1 MKRFLITLFTGLVFP
16 VMLWGA
22 DFIVPELTGRVVDQS
37 KTLNAQEKRRIE
49 SAILQ
54 LESATGGQM
63 VVVFLN
69 SIGNTPIE
77 EVGIMLGNTW
87 QIGYKGRDNGAIL
100 IVVPDDRQMRLEI
113 GYGWEGP
120 VNDARAGD
128 IIRGLQDF
136 FRAEDYAG
144 GAVYAVNK
152 VQEFVTGEAPEGME
166 EPPEEEEEIPWYRD
180 EEQLIYIFAII
191 IIIFSLVWEA
201 SSFFRGWFGD
211 SGGGTGGLGGGF
223 FRGGGGRFGGGGA
236 SGRW

>member
-1 MKRFLITLFTGLVFP
+1 MKRFLITLFAGLVLP
-16 VMLWGA
+16 VMLLGS

-37 KTLNAQEKRRIE
+37 KTLNAKEKRRIE

-69 SIGNTPIE
+69 SIGAAPIE
-77 EVGIMLGNTW
+77 EVGIMLGDAW
-87 QIGYKGRDNGAIL
+87 QIGHKGRDDGAIL

-152 VQEFVTGEAPEGME
+152 VQEYVTGEAPEGME
-166 EPPEEEEEIPWYRD
+166 EPPEADETPWHED
-180 EEQLIYIFAII
+180 TTLLTFIG
-191 IIIFSLVWEA
+191 IIIFIALSFIPGGGRFHGGGFGGGG
-201 SSFFRGWFGD
+201 FFRGGG
-211 SGGGTGGLGGGF
+211 GGGT

>member
-1 MKRFLITLFTGLVFP
+1 MKRFLITLFAGLVLP
-16 VMLWGA
+16 VMLLGS

-37 KTLNAQEKRRIE
+37 KTLNAKEKRRIE

-87 QIGYKGRDNGAIL
+87 QIGHKERDNGAIL

-166 EPPEEEEEIPWYRD
+166 EPPESAKEPWYED
-180 EEQLIYIFAII
+180 STILTFIG
-191 IIIFSLVWEA
+191 IIIFIIL
-201 SSFFRGWFGD
+201 SFIPNRDGFHGSGGRFGGGFRG
-211 SGGGTGGLGGGF
+211 GGGF

>member
-1 MKRFLITLFTGLVFP
+1 MKRFLITLFAGLVLP
-16 VMLWGA
+16 VMLLGS

-37 KTLNAQEKRRIE
+37 KTLNAKEKRRIE

-87 QIGYKGRDNGAIL
+87 QIGHKGRDNGAIL

-136 FRAEDYAG
+136 FRAEDYAS

-166 EPPEEEEEIPWYRD
+166 EPPGEEEEIPWYRD
-180 EEQLIYIFAII
+180 EKQLLYIFAIV

>member
-1 MKRFLITLFTGLVFP
+1 
-16 VMLWGA
+16 
-22 DFIVPELTGRVVDQS
+22 
-37 KTLNAQEKRRIE
+37 
-49 SAILQ
+49 
-54 LESATGGQM
+54 
-63 VVVFLN
+63 
-69 SIGNTPIE
+69 
-77 EVGIMLGNTW
+77 
-87 QIGYKGRDNGAIL
+87 
-100 IVVPDDRQMRLEI
+100 MRLEI

-166 EPPEEEEEIPWYRD
+166 EPPESAKEPWYED
-180 EEQLIYIFAII
+180 STILTFIG
-191 IIIFSLVWEA
+191 IIIFIIL
-201 SSFFRGWFGD
+201 SFIPNRDGFHGSGGRFGGGFRG
-211 SGGGTGGLGGGF
+211 GGGF

>member
-1 MKRFLITLFTGLVFP
+1 M
-16 VMLWGA
+16 
-22 DFIVPELTGRVVDQS
+22 VDQS
-37 KTLNAQEKRRIE
+37 KTLNAKEKRRIE

-87 QIGYKGRDNGAIL
+87 QIGHKGRDNGAIL

-152 VQEFVTGEAPEGME
+152 VHEFVTGEAPVGME
-166 EPPEEEEEIPWYRD
+166 EPTESAKEPWYED
-180 EEQLIYIFAII
+180 STILTFIG
-191 IIIFSLVWEA
+191 IIIFIIL
-201 SSFFRGWFGD
+201 SFIPNRDGFHGSGGRFGGGFRG
-211 SGGGTGGLGGGF
+211 GGGF

>member
-1 MKRFLITLFTGLVFP
+1 MKRFLITLFTGLVLP
-16 VMLWGA
+16 VILWGA
-22 DFIVPELTGRVVDQS
+22 DFQVPGLTGRVVDQS
-37 KTLNAQEKRRIE
+37 HTLSAREERRIE
-49 SAILQ
+49 SAILE

-63 VVVFLN
+63 VVTFLN

-77 EVGIMLGNTW
+77 EVGIMLGDAW

-113 GYGWEGP
+113 GYGWEGA

-128 IIRGLQDF
+128 IIRGLQGF

-166 EPPEEEEEIPWYRD
+166 EPPEEEGEIPWYRD
-180 EEQLIYIFAII
+180 NELIFDVLMIAV
-191 IIIFSLVWEA
+191 IIFSFIWSPVQ
-201 SSFFRGWFGD
+201 FFRGGGF
-211 SGGGTGGLGGGF
+211 GGGGFRGGGGF